1 MKLYRKIL
9 ILLAILCAF
18 PYKSLSFAISV
29 PYAIIGKETTLLS
42 SDLTPLTS
50 LPENYFVAVVGDGE
64 VYLEVSYLD
73 ITGFIL
79 KSSVT
84 QVDYEPKY
92 KYHESALVSLSNDG
106 HEVNVRSAP
115 DHTADNVIAVFPSGE
130 RLFYY
135 GVMQGTS
142 QVKEVGNDWY
152 FVRFYDSNGEVNR
165 GYVYSLYCSAD
176 PIPENTIEPANPP
189 KDENDVSVTK
199 PETLILP
206 VSKEVVIIIAL
217 CVPVVIITF
226 LLFHKRGNDANDS

>member
-92 KYHESALVSLSNDG
+92 KYHESALVSLANDG

-115 DHTADNVIAVFPSGE
+115 DSSDYDNVIASGM
-130 RLFYY
+130 Y
-135 GVMQGTS
+135 GDRVKVVGQEGQWYKVMWEFGSDDIQEAYIS
-142 QVKEVGNDWY
+142 AQFVQY
-152 FVRFYDSNGEVNR
+152 FSDVN
-165 GYVYSLYCSAD
+165 
-176 PIPENTIEPANPP
+176 P
-189 KDENDVSVTK
+189 
-199 PETLILP
+199 
-206 VSKEVVIIIAL
+206 
-217 CVPVVIITF
+217 
-226 LLFHKRGNDANDS
+226 